1 MLFGHN
7 TNVSVG
13 ESLFHVQTEDR
24 GVSQALIDTTVYF
37 RGRVLHRR
45 TNNYLDLVPLDR
57 DKEAILKQR
66 LDEQH
71 RSVEE
76 DLRSGALKLML
87 PHANPSQQLP
97 DLKIELMNAGKWLNG
112 KRASLQIA
120 VQDRAG
126 NPAAN
131 ANILA
136 RMEGTAQRV
145 EISGTSGD
153 DGRALMEFDMP
164 PLAGAEAALVVE
176 ADNGSAR
183 GLLRFQMRA
192 RPKVPA
198 V

>member
-13 ESLFHVQTEDR
+13 DSLFHVQTEDR

-45 TNNYLDLVPLDR
+45 TNNYLDLLPLDSR
-57 DKEAILKQR
+57 KEAILKQR
-66 LDEQH
+66 VNDQH

-76 DLRSGALKLML
+76 DLRSGVLKLTM
-87 PHANPSQQLP
+87 PAANPAQQLP
-97 DLKIELMNAGKWLNG
+97 DLKVDLLNARDWLNG
-112 KRASLQIA
+112 KRAKLQIS

-126 NPAAN
+126 NPAVN

-136 RMEGTAQRV
+136 RMEGTAHPV
-145 EISGTSGD
+145 NVSGTSGA

-164 PLAGAEAALVVE
+164 PLAGAKAALVVE
-176 ADNGSAR
+176 VDNGSAR
-183 GLLRFQMRA
+183 GLLRFQLRA

-198 V
+198 I

>member
-13 ESLFHVQTEDR
+13 DSLFHVQTEDR

-45 TNNYLDLVPLDR
+45 TNNYLDLLPLDEQR
-57 DKEAILKQR
+57 EAVLKQR
-66 LDEQH
+66 VDDQH
-71 RSVEE
+71 RGVEE
-76 DLRSGALKLML
+76 DLRSGVLKPML
-87 PHANPSQQLP
+87 PTANPAQQMP
-97 DLKIELMNAGKWLNG
+97 DLKIELINAANWLSG
-112 KRASLQIA
+112 KRAKLEIS

-126 NPAAN
+126 IPAVN

-136 RMEGTAQRV
+136 RMEGTALPV
-145 EISGTSGD
+145 HVSGLSGA
-153 DGRALMEFDMP
+153 DGRAHMEFDMP
-164 PLAGAEAALVVE
+164 QLAGTEAALIVE

-183 GLLRFQMRA
+183 GLLRFQMRT
-192 RPKVPA
+192 RSKVPA

>member
-13 ESLFHVQTEDR
+13 DSLFHVQTEDR

-45 TNNYLDLVPLDR
+45 TNNYLDLLPLDAQ
-57 DKEAILKQR
+57 KEAVLKQR
-66 LDEQH
+66 VDDQH
-71 RSVEE
+71 RDVEE

-87 PHANPSQQLP
+87 PAANPAQQMP
-97 DLKIELMNAGKWLNG
+97 DLKIELVNAGNWLNG
-112 KRASLQIA
+112 KRATLEIS
-120 VQDRAG
+120 VQDRSG
-126 NPAAN
+126 NPAVN

-136 RMEGTAQRV
+136 RMEGTARQV
-145 EISGTSGD
+145 HVSGLSGA

-164 PLAGAEAALVVE
+164 QLSGPEATLVVE

-183 GLLRFQMRA
+183 GQLRFQLRA
-192 RPKVPA
+192 RPKVPVA
-198 V
+198 